1 MAVKCPPLLFSSVA
15 QPICQTQKSISSLV
29 TMPRLIFSLGISRY
43 RHPSRQLHA
52 CSTKQGC
59 ALVRRMSPSEENEMN
74 TDAGILCNGGA
85 VEHTRSGAHCLHIA
99 AGRSRS
105 HTVASSGP
113 GQLLPHPLL
122 SPGVN
127 ATGTLWI
134 LFNLLTYLTEKNVV
148 SSLSLKKITQSLGKR
163 PK

>member
-1 MAVKCPPLLFSSVA
+1 M
-15 QPICQTQKSISSLV
+15 
-29 TMPRLIFSLGISRY
+29 
-43 RHPSRQLHA
+43 
-52 CSTKQGC
+52 
-59 ALVRRMSPSEENEMN
+59 RRMSPSEENEMN